1 MASKSITYRTDRTQ
15 APPTIADW
23 ERVIETLT
31 VAQVVRRFK
40 QMEGQFYSR
49 PEYDTL
55 VREVGGI
62 YQAKKGVRAAL
73 EFHTRLDGLLE
84 DAGYDAVEW
93 DLGCNDPNLF
103 GCPCGCA
110 GGPEAG

>member
-1 MASKSITYRTDRTQ
+1 MASKSITYDADAMQ
-15 APPTIADW
+15 PPPTLADW
-23 ERVIETLT
+23 ERVIETLPI
-31 VAQVVRRFK
+31 AQVARRFR

-62 YQAKKGVRAAL
+62 YQAKRGVRAAL

-84 DAGYDAVEW
+84 DAGYEGVEW
-93 DLGCNDPNLF
+93 NLGWTAPPLV
-103 GCPCGCA
+103 GEGCA
-110 GGPEAG
+110 ECDGPEAG